1 MDRVEQTRVVARMEE
16 NRVEEEAAP
25 TSASMTMEAW
35 AALRGES
42 PCAPGMPP
50 DECARTRLI
59 GELSRILREPAMPE
73 GTRTA
78 GLTLIGWLARRM
90 PGEAAHALGA
100 PCAETA
106 AETAAEPAVETTA
119 DVAPRSARGASA
131 ASPARSA
138 QPSGARREDRRGKR

>member
-1 MDRVEQTRVVARMEE
+1 MDRVEPTRVVAEQTRIVVEE
-16 NRVEEEAAP
+16 TRVEETRVDEDAAP
-25 TSASMTMEAW
+25 TSATMTMEAW

-59 GELSRILREPAMPE
+59 GELTRILREPAMPE

-100 PCAETA
+100 PCVEAA
-106 AETAAEPAVETTA
+106 AERVA
-119 DVAPRSARGASA
+119 DTAPRSARGSVAPAPPAS
-131 ASPARSA
+131 
-138 QPSGARREDRRGKR
+138 GNARREDRRGKR

>member
-1 MDRVEQTRVVARMEE
+1 MERVEPTRVVAEQARIVEE
-16 NRVEEEAAP
+16 TRVEEEPAP
-25 TSASMTMEAW
+25 TSATMTMEAW

-59 GELSRILREPAMPE
+59 GELTRILREPAMPE

-100 PCAETA
+100 PCAEAA
-106 AETAAEPAVETTA
+106 AERVA
-119 DVAPRSARGASA
+119 DAAPRSARGSVTPPASG
-131 ASPARSA
+131 S
-138 QPSGARREDRRGKR
+138 ARREDRRGKR

>member
-25 TSASMTMEAW
+25 TSARMTMAAW

-100 PCAETA
+100 PGAEVAADTA
-106 AETAAEPAVETTA
+106 AETTA

-131 ASPARSA
+131 TSPASPARSP

>member
-16 NRVEEEAAP
+16 TRSEEEAAP

-100 PCAETA
+100 PGAEAASEPA
-106 AETAAEPAVETTA
+106 AETDA
-119 DVAPRSARGASA
+119 APRSARGVS
-131 ASPARSA
+131 ASPASA
-138 QPSGARREDRRGKR
+138 TRASQPSGARREDRRGKR